1 MPQCGVERKARQRD
15 AVAAAPQVD
24 GRVLQHAPPHFPL
37 ACDDLGQTRLGGMRD
52 AVLDVHSGVVV
63 ARDRHDSV
71 RCAQA
76 AQQAHG
82 AGVQLRTADIDQ
94 IAAEDDE
101 VGMQAVDAVR
111 DAAQLRFGADERA
124 EVDVRELDDAETVES
139 RGNPFG
145 AYFGAADADL
155 RPAPRG
161 APDQE
166 RGHAD
171 AGGDAGVR
179 QADEPEEIAG
189 DARQDGD
196 HPYPERPHGEEHES
210 RGVVAAQGVG
220 QGDDRRQGVGGGGQ
234 RDEQAQ
240 VACGGSA
247 PPQPA
252 VVYDVCG
259 CGRERQNR
267 NKPEKHTLF

>member
-1 MPQCGVERKARQRD
+1 MLSAMRLSSAS
-15 AVAAAPQVD
+15 
-24 GRVLQHAPPHFPL
+24 
-37 ACDDLGQTRLGGMRD
+37 GQTSVPRWTSENWTMRKPSNP
-52 AVLDVHSGVVV
+52 AGIRSEQT
-63 ARDRHDSV
+63 SV
-71 RCAQA
+71 RLTRIC
-76 AQQAHG
+76 
-82 AGVQLRTADIDQ
+82 VLPRVVPQ
-94 IAAEDDE
+94 I
-101 VGMQAVDAVR
+101 R
-111 DAAQLRFGADERA
+111 
-124 EVDVRELDDAETVES
+124 S
-139 RGNPFG
+139 
-145 AYFGAADADL
+145 
-155 RPAPRG
+155 
-161 APDQE
+161 
-166 RGHAD
+166 GHAD

>member
-1 MPQCGVERKARQRD
+1 
-15 AVAAAPQVD
+15 
-24 GRVLQHAPPHFPL
+24 
-37 ACDDLGQTRLGGMRD
+37 
-52 AVLDVHSGVVV
+52 
-63 ARDRHDSV
+63 
-71 RCAQA
+71 
-76 AQQAHG
+76 
-82 AGVQLRTADIDQ
+82 
-94 IAAEDDE
+94 
-101 VGMQAVDAVR
+101 MQAVDAVR

-210 RGVVAAQGVG
+210 RGVVAAQG
-220 QGDDRRQGVGGGGQ
+220 DDRRQGVGGGGQ

>member
-1 MPQCGVERKARQRD
+1 MYTPASWL
-15 AVAAAPQVD
+15 P
-24 GRVLQHAPPHFPL
+24 
-37 ACDDLGQTRLGGMRD
+37 
-52 AVLDVHSGVVV
+52 
-63 ARDRHDSV
+63 
-71 RCAQA
+71 

-145 AYFGAADADL
+145 ADFGAADADL

-161 APDQE
+161 APNQE
-166 RGHAD
+166 CGHAD
-171 AGGDAGVR
+171 SGGDAGAR

-259 CGRERQNR
+259 GGRERQNR
-267 NKPEKHTLF
+267 SKPEKHTLF